1 MAAPV
6 GEHDQPPVAFG
17 MRRVAVGSVRAAQ
30 LLPPELDLVVALLAD
45 PELAN
50 HADPEVVTGVAV
62 RGGQVRWTVELLG
75 CGRTVV
81 EHAHVRTGLGVAESE
96 QQRLPRPLAEWR
108 SGERQIDLVPC
119 DVAADE
125 AEHHALSCA
134 RSSGLVD
141 RHEVSHPSASTGQV
155 GAVPAAARWA
165 GVALAL
171 TISPVTVL
179 LRSDA
184 RNSAAPATSS
194 GAGSRA
200 SISFSTSG
208 GSWRI

>member
-50 HADPEVVTGVAV
+50 HADAEVVTGVAV
-62 RGGQVRWTVELLG
+62 RGGQLRWTVELLG

-108 SGERQIDLVPC
+108 SGERQVDLVPC

-125 AEHHALSCA
+125 AQHHALSCA
-134 RSSGLVD
+134 RSYGLVD
-141 RHEVSHPSASTGQV
+141 RRAVSHRPEPTGQV
-155 GAVPAAARWA
+155 GAAPARWA

-179 LRSDA
+179 ARSDT
-184 RNSAAPATSS
+184 R
-194 GAGSRA
+194 
-200 SISFSTSG
+200 
-208 GSWRI
+208 